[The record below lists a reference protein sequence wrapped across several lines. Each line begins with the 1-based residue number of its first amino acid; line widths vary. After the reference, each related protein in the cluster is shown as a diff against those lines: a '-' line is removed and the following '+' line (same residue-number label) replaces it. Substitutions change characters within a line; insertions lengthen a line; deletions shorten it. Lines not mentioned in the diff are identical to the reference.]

1 MSEQVVTDSQ
11 VADQLAVYRAAQTP
25 LPDQNWLWPLYGAGF
40 ENLGKDGEMIAV
52 SMPDYGPDELLV
64 RHDATGIC
72 FSDIKVIRAGQ
83 NHPRIY
89 RDMRQDPV
97 VLGHEVSMTVVG
109 VGENLRD
116 QYQIGDRFIVQA
128 DIYAGGVGYAY
139 GYEIQGGFSQ
149 YNVIDQR
156 VLNGDGG
163 NYLLPVKPTT
173 GYSEAALN
181 EPWACVEASYT
192 VDYRTTWQPGG
203 TLWIVGDGAG
213 VALGEAAQWR
223 PGRVVVDVTDDAF
236 AERVRSW
243 AASAQVEVIAGDA
256 QDETAAYDDIVVCS
270 SDPDLIERAFAR
282 LAKGGMFALVT
293 DQPVSR
299 RVSLDIGRLHYDH
312 LILVGTT
319 GPDLSAAYAPIR
331 TQLRPGGVTW
341 VLGAGGPMGHMHVQ
355 RALEIE
361 GRPRKLVAS
370 NIHHPR
376 IVAVEEKFSEPA
388 RAAGVELVCFSQ
400 DRFPDEDAV
409 HAELRRH
416 SSEQGYDD
424 IAVMA
429 PSVSAI
435 EMAQAHLADN
445 GVMNVFAGLPRGT
458 MAEIDVNAVVQR
470 GVRFT
475 GTSGSS
481 IDDLR
486 TMRDLTESRRLSPNK
501 AVAAVAG
508 LEGVPAGLVAVA
520 EGAFPGKVVIYPN
533 LSQPLPLTTLPE
545 LRERLPSVYA
555 KLGPGETWTNEAE
568 EELLRLLL

>member
-1 MSEQVVTDSQ
+1 
-11 VADQLAVYRAAQTP
+11 
-25 LPDQNWLWPLYGAGF
+25 
-40 ENLGKDGEMIAV
+40 
-52 SMPDYGPDELLV
+52 
-64 RHDATGIC
+64 
-72 FSDIKVIRAGQ
+72 
-83 NHPRIY
+83 
-89 RDMRQDPV
+89 
-97 VLGHEVSMTVVG
+97 
-109 VGENLRD
+109 

-293 DQPVSR
+293 GQPVSR

-312 LILVGTT
+312 LIL
-319 GPDLSAAYAPIR
+319 
-331 TQLRPGGVTW
+331 
-341 VLGAGGPMGHMHVQ
+341 
-355 RALEIE
+355 
-361 GRPRKLVAS
+361 
-370 NIHHPR
+370 
-376 IVAVEEKFSEPA
+376 
-388 RAAGVELVCFSQ
+388 
-400 DRFPDEDAV
+400 
-409 HAELRRH
+409 
-416 SSEQGYDD
+416 
-424 IAVMA
+424 
-429 PSVSAI
+429 
-435 EMAQAHLADN
+435 
-445 GVMNVFAGLPRGT
+445 
-458 MAEIDVNAVVQR
+458 
-470 GVRFT
+470 
-475 GTSGSS
+475 
-481 IDDLR
+481 
-486 TMRDLTESRRLSPNK
+486 
-501 AVAAVAG
+501 
-508 LEGVPAGLVAVA
+508 
-520 EGAFPGKVVIYPN
+520 
-533 LSQPLPLTTLPE
+533 
-545 LRERLPSVYA
+545 
-555 KLGPGETWTNEAE
+555 
-568 EELLRLLL
+568 

>member
-1 MSEQVVTDSQ
+1 MTEP
-11 VADQLAVYRAAQTP
+11 LATYRAAHTS
-25 LPDQNWLWPLYGAGF
+25 LPEKNALWPLYGAGF
-40 ENLGKDGEMIAV
+40 ENLGKDGKMLAV
-52 SMPDYGPDELLV
+52 PMPDYGPDELLV

-89 RDMRQDPV
+89 RDMREEPV
-97 VLGHEVSMTVVG
+97 VLGHEISLTVVG
-109 VGENLRD
+109 VGEKLRD
-116 QYQIGDRFIVQA
+116 EYQVGDRFIVQA
-128 DIYAGGVGYAY
+128 DVYVGGVGYAY

-156 VLNGDGG
+156 ILNGDEG

-192 VDYRTTWQPGG
+192 VDYRTAWQPGG

-213 VALGEAAQWR
+213 LALGATADWR
-223 PGRVVVDVTDDAF
+223 PGRVVIDVSDEAF
-236 AERVRSW
+236 AAAVREW
-243 AASAQVEVIAGDA
+243 AAAAQIDVVAGD
-256 QDETAAYDDIVVCS
+256 EAADTDADSDTLYDDIVVCS
-270 SDPDLIERAFAR
+270 HDPALIERAFAR

-293 DQPVSR
+293 DQPVTR
-299 RVSLDIGRLHYDH
+299 RVSLDVGRLHYDH
-312 LILVGTT
+312 LILVGTP

-331 TQLRPGGVTW
+331 TQLRPDGVTW

-355 RALEIE
+355 RALEVE
-361 GRPRKLVAS
+361 GRPRKLVATNLS
-370 NIHHPR
+370 HPR
-376 IVAVEEKFSEPA
+376 IVAVEEKFGEPA
-388 RAAGVELVCFSQ
+388 RAAGVELICFSQ
-400 DRFPDEDAV
+400 EQCGNADAL
-409 HAELRRH
+409 HAELRRD
-416 SSEQGYDD
+416 SGARGFDD

-435 EMAQAHLADN
+435 EAAQEHLAED
-445 GVMNVFAGLPRGT
+445 GVMNIFAGLPRGT
-458 MAEIDVNAVVQR
+458 MAEIDVNPVVQR
-470 GVRFT
+470 NVRFT

-481 IDDLR
+481 IADLKH
-486 TMRDLTESRRLSPNK
+486 MRDLTESHRLSPNM

-508 LEGVPAGLVAVA
+508 LEGVPDGLHAVA
-520 EGAFPGKVVIYPN
+520 DGSFPGKVVIYPN
-533 LSQPLPLTTLPE
+533 LSQPLPLTTLSE

-555 KLGPGETWTNEAE
+555 KLGPGETWSNEAE